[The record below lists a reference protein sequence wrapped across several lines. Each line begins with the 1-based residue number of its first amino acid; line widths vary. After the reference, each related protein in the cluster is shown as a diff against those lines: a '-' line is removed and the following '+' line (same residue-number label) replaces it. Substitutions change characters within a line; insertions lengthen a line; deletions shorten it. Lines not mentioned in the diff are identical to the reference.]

1 MKKTIITTGIII
13 AAALVALFI
22 FDRMTTRNR
31 TEGMF
36 AEVSRGKFE
45 VVVSVTGELLAE
57 NSIEIK
63 GPAFGQGN
71 DVRSTNVRI
80 TDLIPEGTEVKKGD
94 YVGSLDKTE
103 LDNEVKNIRERITE
117 MEQQLEMQILDT
129 AVQMNSLRDQ
139 ISNQLQNID
148 EAEIRVRNSKFES
161 PMTQRDAEIELEQAK
176 MVMDQLNR
184 SYELKKAQTRV
195 NIGNRKMFLNR
206 MNRRLA
212 DYENT
217 LKEFTITAPSDG
229 MIIYYKTRF
238 GTKRKVGQTINVV
251 DRTVATIP
259 DLRSMLSRVYISEVE
274 INKVKTGM
282 PVTITID
289 AFPNK
294 SYKGSVIVVGNIG
307 EVLPNSDSKVFEVI
321 IKIEGTDLNLR
332 PTMTTN
338 NKILINSYEDVNFI
352 PLECVHTGP
361 DSIPVVYTKSGI
373 RQSVVLGDAN
383 DKFVIIDD
391 ALEPGT
397 PIYIEIPEEAK
408 NFKTSK

>member
-13 AAALVALFI
+13 AIALGALFV
-22 FDRMTTRNR
+22 FDKMTSRDYTDA
-31 TEGMF
+31 MF

-45 VVVSVTGELLAE
+45 VVVSVTGELVAE

-103 LDNEVKNIRERITE
+103 LDNEVKNIRERLTE

-129 AVQMNSLRDQ
+129 AVQLTSLRDQ
-139 ISNQLQNID
+139 ITNQIHTLE
-148 EAEIRVRNSKFES
+148 EAEIKVRNSKFES
-161 PMTQRDAEIELEQAK
+161 PMTQREAEINLEQAR
-176 MVMDQLNR
+176 MTLDQLNR
-184 SYELKKAQTRV
+184 SYKLKKEQTRV

-217 LKEFTITAPSDG
+217 LKEFTITAPADG

-251 DRTVATIP
+251 DRIVATIP
-259 DLRSMLSRVYISEVE
+259 DLKSMLSKVYVSEVE
-274 INKVKTGM
+274 INKVKIGM

-294 SYKGSVIVVGNIG
+294 SYTGSVIVVGNIG
-307 EVLPNSDSKVFEVI
+307 EKLPNSDSKVFEVTI
-321 IKIEGTDLNLR
+321 RIDGTDLNMR

-338 NKILINSYEDVNFI
+338 NKILIKSHEDVNYI

-373 RQSVVLGDAN
+373 RQPVILGDAN
-383 DKFVIIDD
+383 DKYVIIDD
-391 ALEPGT
+391 ALKPGT
-397 PIYIEIPEEAK
+397 PIYVEIPEESES
-408 NFKTSK
+408 FKVSK

>member
-1 MKKTIITTGIII
+1 MKKTLITTGIII
-13 AAALVALFI
+13 AIALVALI
-22 FDRMTTRNR
+22 VFDRITSRDN
-31 TEGMF
+31 TEEQY

-45 VVVSVTGELLAE
+45 VDINVTGELLAE

-71 DVRSTNVRI
+71 DVRSTNVKI

-117 MEQQLEMQILDT
+117 MEQQLETQILDT
-129 AVQMNSLRDQ
+129 AVQLNSIRDQ
-139 ISNQLQNID
+139 ITNQIHTVN
-148 EAEIRVRNSKFES
+148 EAEIKVRNSKFES
-161 PMTQRDAEIELEQAK
+161 PSIQRNAEIEFEQAK
-176 MVMDQLNR
+176 RNMDQLMR

-195 NIGNRKMFLNR
+195 NIANRKMFLNR
-206 MNRRLA
+206 INRRLA

-217 LKEFTITAPSDG
+217 LKEFTITAPADG

-238 GTKRKVGQTINVV
+238 GTKRKVGQTINVI

-259 DLRSMLSRVYISEVE
+259 DLKSMLSKVYVSEVE
-274 INKVKTGM
+274 INKVKVGM

-294 SYKGSVIVVGNIG
+294 SYTGSVIVVGNIG
-307 EVLPNSDSKVFEVI
+307 EKLPNSDSKVFEVT
-321 IKIEGTDLNLR
+321 IKIDGTDLNMR

-338 NKILINSYEDVNFI
+338 NKILINSYEDATYI
-352 PLECVHTGP
+352 PIECVHTGP

-373 RQSVVLGDAN
+373 RQPVILGDAN
-383 DKFVIIDD
+383 DKYVIINDV
-391 ALEPGT
+391 LKPGT
-397 PIYIEIPEEAK
+397 PIHIEIPEEAEK
-408 NFKTSK
+408 FKISK

>member
-1 MKKTIITTGIII
+1 MKKTLITTGLII

-22 FDRMTTRNR
+22 FDRMTSRDN
-31 TEGMF
+31 TEAMF
-36 AEVSRGKFE
+36 AEVSRGKFD
-45 VVVSVTGELLAE
+45 VVVSVTGELVAE

-103 LDNEVKNIRERITE
+103 LDNEVKSIRERITE
-117 MEQQLEMQILDT
+117 MEQQLETQILDT
-129 AVQMNSLRDQ
+129 AVQLTNIRDQ
-139 ISNQLQNID
+139 ITNQLHTIE
-148 EAEIRVRNSKFES
+148 EAEIKARNSKFES
-161 PMTQRDAEIELEQAK
+161 PMTQREAEIDLEKAR
-176 MVMDQLNR
+176 MVMDQLKR

-206 MNRRLA
+206 INRRLA

-217 LKEFTITAPSDG
+217 LREFTITAPSDG
-229 MIIYYKTRF
+229 MVIYYKTRL

-259 DLRSMLSRVYISEVE
+259 DLRSMLSRVYVSEVE
-274 INKVKTGM
+274 INKVKPGM
-282 PVTITID
+282 PVSITID

-294 SYKGSVIVVGNIG
+294 SYTGTVLVVGNIG
-307 EVLPNSDSKVFEVI
+307 EKLPNSDSKVFEVT
-321 IKIEGTDLNLR
+321 IKIAGTDMDMR
-332 PTMTTN
+332 PSMTTN
-338 NKILINSYEDVNFI
+338 NKILIKSHEDVNYI
-352 PLECVHTGP
+352 PLECVHTGT

-373 RQSVVLGDAN
+373 RQPVILGDAN
-383 DKFVIIDD
+383 EKYVIIDD
-391 ALEPGT
+391 VLKPGT
-397 PIYIEIPEEAK
+397 PIHVEIPEEAK

>member
-1 MKKTIITTGIII
+1 
-13 AAALVALFI
+13 
-22 FDRMTTRNR
+22 
-31 TEGMF
+31 
-36 AEVSRGKFE
+36 
-45 VVVSVTGELLAE
+45 
-57 NSIEIK
+57 
-63 GPAFGQGN
+63 
-71 DVRSTNVRI
+71 
-80 TDLIPEGTEVKKGD
+80 
-94 YVGSLDKTE
+94 
-103 LDNEVKNIRERITE
+103 
-117 MEQQLEMQILDT
+117 
-129 AVQMNSLRDQ
+129 
-139 ISNQLQNID
+139 
-148 EAEIRVRNSKFES
+148 
-161 PMTQRDAEIELEQAK
+161 
-176 MVMDQLNR
+176 
-184 SYELKKAQTRV
+184 
-195 NIGNRKMFLNR
+195 
-206 MNRRLA
+206 
-212 DYENT
+212 
-217 LKEFTITAPSDG
+217 

>member
-217 LKEFTITAPSDG
+217 LAEFTIKAPADG
-229 MIIYYKTRF
+229 MIIYYRTRL
-238 GTKRKVGQTINVV
+238 GTKRKAGQAINVI

-259 DLRSMLSRVYISEVE
+259 DLDSMLSKVFISEVE
-274 INKVKTGM
+274 IHKVKAGL
-282 PVTITID
+282 PVSITID
-289 AFPNK
+289 AFPDK
-294 SYKGSVIVVGNIG
+294 SYTGKVISVANIG
-307 EVLPNSDSKVFEVI
+307 EKLPNTDSKVFEVI
-321 IKIEGTDLNLR
+321 IRIDGTDMNMR
-332 PTMTTN
+332 PSMTTN
-338 NKILINSYEDVNFI
+338 NKILIKEHADVNFI

-373 RQSVVLGDAN
+373 RQPVKLGDAN
-383 DKFVIIDD
+383 DKYVIIDD
-391 ALEPGT
+391 VLKPGT
-397 PIYIEIPEEAK
+397 PIYIEIPENEEKFK
-408 NFKTSK
+408 NSK